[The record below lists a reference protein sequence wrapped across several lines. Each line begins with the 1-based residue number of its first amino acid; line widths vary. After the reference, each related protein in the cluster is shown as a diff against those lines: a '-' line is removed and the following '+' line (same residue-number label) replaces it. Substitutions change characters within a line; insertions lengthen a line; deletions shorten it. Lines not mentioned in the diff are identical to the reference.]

1 MASKVIPSLLV
12 ALVLIQ
18 CAAACEPSCENP
30 PVYKPPVYKPPVYK
44 PPVYKPHYP
53 AYPHCPV
60 DALKLGVCVDLLHGL
75 LNLVIGHPPSGSD
88 CCPLIKGL
96 VDLEAAACLCTAIK
110 ADILGIH
117 VDLDVKLT
125 LLANTCGCSIPD
137 GYKCA

>member
-12 ALVLIQ
+12 AMVLIQ
-18 CAAACEPSCENP
+18 CAAACYPSCGE
-30 PVYKPPVYKPPVYK
+30 PVYKPPVYKPPVVK
-44 PPVYKPHYP
+44 PKYP

-60 DALKLGVCVDLLHGL
+60 DALKLGVCADLLHGL

-96 VDLEAAACLCTAIK
+96 VDLEAAACLCTVIK
-110 ADILGIH
+110 ADVLGIH
-117 VDLDVKLT
+117 VDLDVKLS
-125 LLANTCGCSIPD
+125 LLANTCGCSIPA